1 MPTKRSDGRWQSKFT
16 YNGKQYTV
24 YASKKGDISD
34 AVTKKKEE
42 LKSGKL
48 EHDNPALD
56 KYYEIFSEYH
66 RTKVR
71 SATIRS
77 QTMQYNACANVMV
90 SGTRLGDM
98 RIRDIKPKDIR
109 QVQRALADSGK
120 STRTVN
126 DYMSHL
132 SQVFK
137 EAVKDETV
145 DRNPCLSVAPLKRTE
160 LPARETKH
168 RALTKAEAMS
178 FLEAAEGSY
187 YYNAFR
193 FMLCTGMRIG
203 EVAALSRS
211 DITKKYIRVDKTI
224 TRDENGAYIIGAFPK
239 TDAGRRNIPM
249 TNTISEVIKAQ
260 KRHNTEWFGLSFDNN
275 ALLFPGAEG
284 GIMRDYS
291 IDREIKRITT
301 KLGME
306 YFTCHALR
314 ATFATRWIEQ
324 KPEDFK
330 VLSEILGHADIKITL
345 NLYTHVTEEKKTEV
359 MDKISFI

>member
-42 LKSGKL
+42 LKAGKL

-77 QTMQYNACANVMV
+77 QTMQYNACANVMI

-98 RIRDIKPKDIR
+98 RIRDITPKDIQ
-109 QVQRALADSGK
+109 QVQRSLADSGK

-145 DRNPCLSVAPLKRTE
+145 DRNPCLAVAPLKRTE

-168 RALTKAEAMS
+168 RALTKTETAK

-193 FMLCTGMRIG
+193 LMLCTGMRIG
-203 EVAALSRS
+203 EVAALSKS
-211 DITKKYIRVDKTI
+211 DISKNYIRVDKTI
-224 TRDENGAYIIGAFPK
+224 TRDENGNYIVGAFPK

-249 TNTISEVIKAQ
+249 TNSISEVIKAQ
-260 KRHNTEWFGLSFDNN
+260 KRQNTEFFGIPFTGDSLI
-275 ALLFPGAEG
+275 FPGVGG

-301 KLGME
+301 RLGIE
-306 YFTCHALR
+306 YFSCHALR
-314 ATFATRWIEQ
+314 ATFATRWMEQ

-345 NLYTHVTEEKKTEV
+345 NLYTHVTEDKKSEV
-359 MDKISFI
+359 MGKISFI